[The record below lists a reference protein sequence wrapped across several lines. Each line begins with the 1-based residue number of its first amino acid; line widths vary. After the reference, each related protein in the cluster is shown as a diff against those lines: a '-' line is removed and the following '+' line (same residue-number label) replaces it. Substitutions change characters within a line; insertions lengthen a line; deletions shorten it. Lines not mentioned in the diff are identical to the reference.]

1 MKFGKKILASLKL
14 FIAILGPS
22 SSRSGNAATVSID
35 ESKYQVCNEASGAF
49 KEL

>member
-14 FIAILGPS
+14 FSILLGPS
-22 SSRSGNAATVSID
+22 SSCSDNAATVSID
-35 ESKYQVCNEASGAF
+35 ESMYQVCNEVSTAF